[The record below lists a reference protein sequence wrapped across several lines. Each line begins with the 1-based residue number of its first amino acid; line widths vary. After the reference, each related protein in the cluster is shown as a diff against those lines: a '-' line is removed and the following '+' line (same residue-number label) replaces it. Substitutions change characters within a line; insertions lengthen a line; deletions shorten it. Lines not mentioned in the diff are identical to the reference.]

1 MRSILSVIVA
11 CASLSQAS
19 ALLFPR
25 LNVVLT
31 NDDGWAEKNI
41 RAFDTDLIAAGHNVL
56 LVAPAENESGTGSK
70 EATPTV
76 LNITCEFDTC
86 PIGSSPEGFSSSNVR
101 LNYVNSFPVTTIKF
115 GLQKLAPRFFGRK
128 PDIVVSGFNVGA
140 NLGPT
145 TQISGTVGAATE
157 AAKEGVPAI
166 AFSGTTGTQI
176 SFTATTPS
184 PNYPAVYAAL
194 STTVTNA
201 LTRTAKPFL
210 PPNVYLN
217 VNFAAVTA
225 SNCTSPEDFKFVFTR
240 IENAT
245 AQTPPD
251 FRTCGS
257 NRLPTETEVVRSG
270 GCFTS
275 ISVGS
280 AFTKND
286 TNAVDQAFVHAKI
299 SHLLSCF

>member
-1 MRSILSVIVA
+1 MLNRDK
-11 CASLSQAS
+11 
-19 ALLFPR
+19 LL
-25 LNVVLT
+25 T
-31 NDDGWAEKNI
+31 
-41 RAFDTDLIAAGHNVL
+41 
-56 LVAPAENESGTGSK
+56 
-70 EATPTV
+70 
-76 LNITCEFDTC
+76 
-86 PIGSSPEGFSSSNVR
+86 
-101 LNYVNSFPVTTIKF
+101 
-115 GLQKLAPRFFGRK
+115 
-128 PDIVVSGFNVGA
+128 A

-225 SNCTSPEDFKFVFTR
+225 SNCTSPEDFRFVFTR

-245 AQTPPD
+245 AQNTPGFPD
-251 FRTCGS
+251 M
-257 NRLPTETEVVRSG
+257 RLQPIAYRDRSG
-270 GCFTS
+270 QEWRLFYFDFCR
-275 ISVGS
+275 
-280 AFTKND
+280 KR
-286 TNAVDQAFVHAKI
+286 VHQK
-299 SHLLSCF
+299 